1 MVNPFLLKDANYLK
15 LNNARIILFPQ
26 LQDVLKLLKLN
37 SVLTEVFPMLRLENV
52 LNNKPLMYHK
62 TVLKHVLV
70 MHLSMQMEN
79 VL

>member
-1 MVNPFLLKDANYLK
+1 M
-15 LNNARIILFPQ
+15 
-26 LQDVLKLLKLN
+26 
-37 SVLTEVFPMLRLENV
+37 EVFPMLRLENV

-70 MHLSMQMEN
+70 MHLLMQMEN